1 MVIVVRPGPYTA
13 GPYALSIGVTP
24 KTGSVGDAF
33 RFLGILTLSGSP
45 MMGITVQLVLE
56 GVGNVGEDVT
66 GSMGNYDITWTADR
80 SGTLLFHAEAPGV
93 GVVSDTISITVEE
106 GVKKPTSLSLT
117 ASPASGA
124 PPFYT
129 TLMATLMSNV
139 TPVGYR
145 EVEIYMRYAGIPW
158 TKLTWGDTDSSGVKS
173 FSIHIGVA
181 PVEFYA
187 YFAGDGEY
195 EECASP
201 IITITAEG
209 EVFTSV
215 MDFVVPDSL
224 PAGSTVSVRVLAK
237 NTGGGAGRLKVYV
250 DGNPDEEDEDI
261 TVGTGTT
268 PSDILPGNSVWFDI
282 TFSAYF
288 NMPDW
293 DYILTA
299 RNYDS
304 TSQISKT
311 ISLGVAPPP
320 EVSGDIIV
328 VYYWIEGMAGW
339 GNLEAYPTPAKV
351 PVAVCPTLLS
361 LSEAINSSF
370 Q

>member
-129 TLMATLMSNV
+129 TLMATLMSNF

-158 TKLTWGDTDSSGVKS
+158 VKVTWGDTDSSGVRS
-173 FSIHIGVA
+173 FIIHVGLV
-181 PVEFYA
+181 PLEFYA
-187 YFAGDGEY
+187 HFAGDIEY
-195 EECASP
+195 QECVSP
-201 IITITAEG
+201 TITITAEAPPQ
-209 EVFTSV
+209 EVFTSII
-215 MDFVVPDSL
+215 DFVVPDYL
-224 PAGSTVSVRVLAK
+224 PAGSTVSVSALAK
-237 NTGGGAGRLKVYV
+237 NTGGRAGRLNVYI
-250 DGNPDEEDEDI
+250 DGNPRYPDETDDTVGGRSTPTDIQPGASVWLDI
-261 TVGTGTT
+261 TC
-268 PSDILPGNSVWFDI
+268 L
-282 TFSAYF
+282 
-288 NMPDW
+288 NMPNW
-293 DYILTA
+293 NYILTA

-304 TSQISKT
+304 TSH
-311 ISLGVAPPP
+311 
-320 EVSGDIIV
+320 
-328 VYYWIEGMAGW
+328 
-339 GNLEAYPTPAKV
+339 
-351 PVAVCPTLLS
+351 
-361 LSEAINSSF
+361 
-370 Q
+370 